1 MRNYYSI
8 NEDFFDD
15 IDTNEIVDT
24 EIENE
29 PFVET
34 VPSDLNES
42 IKLLFRI
49 TITNLKDVADIIK
62 KIEPYIRYILD
73 IWRGLRYYE
82 KFTYTY
88 ENPDEQI
95 DERTVEPEIIKEND
109 ITFKCYANRYR
120 RGTNLCLEIPCKFNT
135 NSPTT
140 VYNVIGCLFN
150 RVYKNAH
157 VADNVIFGIVFKND
171 DGETAKIVK
180 IVYDFPVS
188 NSMRVRSIGEVMKV
202 VIGIDGS
209 IGKIFKYLRYSPAYI
224 LFNNL
229 SGTDSWTKLSTESPK
244 DTIVKFA
251 ENIPMERLMQSI
263 PNNSKIFENLFIFNP
278 VDGIYK
284 KYSFH
289 KQSSQHDSIWD
300 NPEYKELYN
309 DLNYFLKEKNLKF
322 DVFLRKPRNSSMMR
336 LYVCPCS
343 SMVTDFFAHEDKV
356 INYDD
361 NDINDLYKT
370 HKTELCVAFECDPIS
385 IDIFLN
391 DEIYNKK
398 NIPMFK
404 LMMKIGNITFD
415 EVIDFFNKNFGHL
428 FLKR

>member
-1 MRNYYSI
+1 MKNYYLI

-15 IDTNEIVDT
+15 VEISEITDT
-24 EIENE
+24 EIGNENE

-34 VPSDLNES
+34 VPSNLNES
-42 IKLLFRI
+42 IKLVFGI
-49 TITNLKDVADIIK
+49 TITNLKKVTDIIK
-62 KIEPYIRYILD
+62 KIEPYIKYTLD
-73 IWRGLRYYE
+73 TWNGLRYYE

-88 ENPDEQI
+88 EGPYEKSD
-95 DERTVEPEIIKEND
+95 EPEIIKENG
-109 ITFKCYANRYR
+109 ITFKCYTNRYK
-120 RGTNLCLEIPCKFNT
+120 RGVNLCLEIPCKFNT
-135 NSPTT
+135 NSPIT

-150 RVYKNAH
+150 GIYKKAH
-157 VADNVIFGIVFKND
+157 VDDNTITGIVFKND
-171 DGETAKIVK
+171 DGETANIDKLT
-180 IVYDFPVS
+180 YNFHVS
-188 NSMRVRSIGEVMKV
+188 NTMRLRYIGDVMKV

-209 IGKIFKYLRYSPAYI
+209 IGKIFKYLRYSPAPI

-229 SGTDSWTKLSTESPK
+229 LEINFWIRGNSERPK

-263 PNNSKIFENLFIFNP
+263 PNNPKVFENLFIFDP

-284 KYSFH
+284 KYTFH
-289 KQSSQHDSIWD
+289 KQSSRYDSILD

-322 DVFLRKPRNSSMMR
+322 DVFLRKPWNSSMMR

-343 SMVTDFFAHEDKV
+343 SMVTDFFAYEDKV
-356 INYDD
+356 TNYDDD

-370 HKTELCVAFECDPIS
+370 HKTELCVAFECEPIF

-398 NIPMFK
+398 NISMFK

-415 EVIDFFNKNFGHL
+415 EVIDFFKKNFTHL
-428 FLKR
+428 FLKK

>member
-15 IDTNEIVDT
+15 VETSEISDT
-24 EIENE
+24 EIGNENE

-42 IKLLFRI
+42 IKLVFGI
-49 TITNLKDVADIIK
+49 TITNLKEVTDIIK
-62 KIEPYIRYILD
+62 KIEPYIKYTLD
-73 IWRGLRYYE
+73 TWNGLRYYE

-88 ENPDEQI
+88 EGPYEKSD
-95 DERTVEPEIIKEND
+95 EPEIIKENG
-109 ITFKCYANRYR
+109 ITFKCYTNRYK
-120 RGTNLCLEIPCKFNT
+120 RGVTLYLEIPCKFNT
-135 NSPTT
+135 NSPIT
-140 VYNVIGCLFN
+140 VYNVIGRLFN
-150 RVYKNAH
+150 GIYKKAH
-157 VADNVIFGIVFKND
+157 VEHNIITGIIFKND
-171 DGETAKIVK
+171 DGEIAKIDK
-180 IVYDFPVS
+180 LIYNFPVS
-188 NSMRVRSIGEVMKV
+188 NAMKVRYIEEVMNV
-202 VIGIDGS
+202 VIRIDGS
-209 IGKIFKYLRYSPAYI
+209 IGKIFKYLRYSPAHI

-229 SGTDSWTKLSTESPK
+229 LEKTDFRIRGNSESPK

-263 PNNSKIFENLFIFNP
+263 PNNPKVFENLFIFDP
-278 VDGIYK
+278 VEGIYK
-284 KYSFH
+284 IYSFH
-289 KQSSQHDSIWD
+289 KQSYSCDSIWD

-322 DVFLRKPRNSSMMR
+322 DVFLRKPWNSGMII

-343 SMVTDFFAHEDKV
+343 SIVTDFFALKDKV
-356 INYDD
+356 TNYDYDD
-361 NDINDLYKT
+361 NDINDLY
-370 HKTELCVAFECDPIS
+370 KTELCVAFECDPIF

-391 DEIYNKK
+391 DKIYNKK

-415 EVIDFFNKNFGHL
+415 EVIDFFKKNFGHL

>member
-15 IDTNEIVDT
+15 VETSEIDDT
-24 EIENE
+24 EIGNENE

-42 IKLLFRI
+42 IKLVFGI
-49 TITNLKDVADIIK
+49 TITNLKKVTDIIK
-62 KIEPYIRYILD
+62 KIEPYIKYTLD
-73 IWRGLRYYE
+73 TWNGLRYYE

-88 ENPDEQI
+88 EGPYEKSD
-95 DERTVEPEIIKEND
+95 EPEIIKENG
-109 ITFKCYANRYR
+109 ITFKCYTNRYK
-120 RGTNLCLEIPCKFNT
+120 RGVNLCLEIPCKFNT
-135 NSPTT
+135 NSPII
-140 VYNVIGCLFN
+140 VYNVIGRLFN
-150 RVYKNAH
+150 GIYKKAH
-157 VADNVIFGIVFKND
+157 VDDNTITRIVFKND
-171 DGETAKIVK
+171 DGETANIDKLT
-180 IVYDFPVS
+180 YNFHVS
-188 NSMRVRSIGEVMKV
+188 NAMRLRYIGDVMKV

-209 IGKIFKYLRYSPAYI
+209 IGKIFKYLRYSPAHI
-224 LFNNL
+224 FFNNL
-229 SGTDSWTKLSTESPK
+229 SANDFWIRGYSERPK

-263 PNNSKIFENLFIFNP
+263 PNNPKVFENLFIFDP

-289 KQSSQHDSIWD
+289 EQSYYCDSIWD

-322 DVFLRKPRNSSMMR
+322 DVFLRKPWNSSMMR

-343 SMVTDFFAHEDKV
+343 SMVTDFFVCEDKV
-356 INYDD
+356 TNYDDD
-361 NDINDLYKT
+361 NDIYDLYKT
-370 HKTELCVAFECDPIS
+370 HKTEICVAFECEPIF

-415 EVIDFFNKNFGHL
+415 EVIDFFKKNFTHL

>member
-1 MRNYYSI
+1 MKNYYLI

-15 IDTNEIVDT
+15 VETSEIDDT

-42 IKLLFRI
+42 IKLLFGI
-49 TITNLKDVADIIK
+49 TITNLKKVADIIK

-73 IWRGLRYYE
+73 TWNGLRYYE
-82 KFTYTY
+82 NFTYTY
-88 ENPDEQI
+88 ENPDEKS
-95 DERTVEPEIIKEND
+95 DEPEPEIIKENG
-109 ITFKCYANRYR
+109 ITFKCYTNRFK

-135 NSPTT
+135 NSPIT
-140 VYNVIGCLFN
+140 VYNVIGCLLN
-150 RVYKNAH
+150 GIYKKTH
-157 VADNVIFGIVFKND
+157 VEDNTITGIVFKND
-171 DGETAKIVK
+171 DGKTAKIDK
-180 IVYDFPVS
+180 IIYNFPIS
-188 NSMRVRSIGEVMKV
+188 NTMRIRYLGEVIKV

-209 IGKIFKYLRYSPAYI
+209 IGKIFKYLRYSPAHI

-229 SGTDSWTKLSTESPK
+229 LETEFFIKFNSERPK

-251 ENIPMERLMQSI
+251 ENIPMERLMKSI
-263 PNNSKIFENLFIFNP
+263 PNNPKVFENLFVFDP
-278 VDGIYK
+278 EDGIYK

-289 KQSSQHDSIWD
+289 KQSSCYDSIWD

-322 DVFLRKPRNSSMMR
+322 DVFLRKPWNWWMIE

-361 NDINDLYKT
+361 NNDINDLHKT

>member
-15 IDTNEIVDT
+15 VEMSEITDT

-42 IKLLFRI
+42 IKLIFGI
-49 TITNLKDVADIIK
+49 TITNLKKVTEIIK
-62 KIEPYIRYILD
+62 KIEPNIKYTLD
-73 IWRGLRYYE
+73 IWSGFKYYE
-82 KFTYTY
+82 NFTYTY
-88 ENPDEQI
+88 ENPNEQS
-95 DERTVEPEIIKEND
+95 DEPEIIKENG
-109 ITFKCYANRYR
+109 ITFKCYTNRFK

-135 NSPTT
+135 NSPIT
-140 VYNVIGCLFN
+140 VYNVIGRLFN
-150 RVYKNAH
+150 GIYKKTN
-157 VADNVIFGIVFKND
+157 VVDNIITGIVFKND
-171 DGETAKIVK
+171 DGETAKIDK
-180 IVYDFPVS
+180 MIYNFPVS
-188 NSMRVRSIGEVMKV
+188 NAMRIRYIGEVMKV

-209 IGKIFKYLRYSPAYI
+209 IGKIFKCLRYSPAHI

-229 SGTDSWTKLSTESPK
+229 FKTDFRIKLNSESPK

-263 PNNSKIFENLFIFNP
+263 PNNPKIFENLFIFDP

-289 KQSSQHDSIWD
+289 KQSSRYDSIWD
-300 NPEYKELYN
+300 NPENKELYN

-322 DVFLRKPRNSSMMR
+322 DVFLRKPWNSSMMR

-356 INYDD
+356 TNYDDD

-398 NIPMFK
+398 NIPMFN
-404 LMMKIGNITFD
+404 LIMKIGNITFD
-415 EVIDFFNKNFGHL
+415 EVIDFFNKNFRHL